1 MADETSIIID
11 MTLLLLI
18 SGICIL
24 IFAKIRMPPILGYL
38 TAGIILGPT
47 MLPELS
53 VDETTVIVLAN
64 IGIVFLMFWI
74 GLEQSMA
81 KLKRTGSAIVIVV
94 LIQMTMMVVIGYL
107 VGLALGMPNTQAIF
121 LGAIISGTSTAV
133 VVGVL
138 SANGAIT
145 GDQASMIIGIT
156 VFEDVGQVIILTLAA
171 PLLAGDTPALGST
184 VNMVIGLMV
193 FFGLAIMLGMAV
205 LPRLLDHIGNKYS
218 FEILFVITVGLCFTM
233 ALISSSLGLSIAI
246 GAFLMGLIVSRS
258 FFSTDMLSKVV
269 PIKELFMAVFFISI
283 GLQIDPE
290 LIWENI
296 WLVVI
301 IASTFIFAKVLSVF
315 LACYVSN
322 ISARDSFIIA
332 TSLVAMGEFAFI
344 ISKIAL
350 DAGVVTEDFY
360 SAVIGAALITMVAL
374 PLLSKVQLRA
384 FNGMVR
390 AIPDGTR
397 SALVRIDGIRA
408 NAVSRS
414 EVTKPMRRKVQKE
427 MLIIF
432 LNYLAVIIILLGFQ
446 LLTEINEWIMDLAE
460 VYHVLPDLLI
470 LFFMFL
476 AIAPAVVNIYR
487 HVRKISD
494 LMTTLVMSSNKY
506 SEKNRNNVRRIFIN
520 LGEIAMLVL
529 LAFLLFPFI
538 PQIDALSPIVVV
550 AVLAFSGLV
559 VYLMWDMLRN
569 GYDRFFEAVTG
580 NARPREEE
588 ESK

>member
-1 MADETSIIID
+1 M
-11 MTLLLLI
+11 
-18 SGICIL
+18 
-24 IFAKIRMPPILGYL
+24 
-38 TAGIILGPT
+38 
-47 MLPELS
+47 
-53 VDETTVIVLAN
+53 
-64 IGIVFLMFWI
+64 
-74 GLEQSMA
+74 
-81 KLKRTGSAIVIVV
+81 
-94 LIQMTMMVVIGYL
+94 
-107 VGLALGMPNTQAIF
+107 
-121 LGAIISGTSTAV
+121 
-133 VVGVL
+133 VGVL

-233 ALISSSLGLSIAI
+233 ALIPSSLGLSIAI

-529 LAFLLFPFI
+529 LAFLGFRFI
-538 PQIDALSPIVVV
+538 PQDRRSEPHRGSGGPNIRFGGSVV
-550 AVLAFSGLV
+550 GKGQC
-559 VYLMWDMLRN
+559 YGMDT
-569 GYDRFFEAVTG
+569 TG
-580 NARPREEE
+580 
-588 ESK
+588 S